1 MDGSRYGYMF
11 GLVLVAI
18 VLVFSFMLKGGKE
31 EPKLVPVRSTAV
43 RLRVWPCEHGPTDSM
58 IPESPRIRKW
68 NSMNGV
74 MQVCD
79 LSELFHSGGIGAWQR
94 SDDRRYMKSVMNDNG
109 RVSSLILGDSPAF
122 RMTTRES
129 HE

>member
-1 MDGSRYGYMF
+1 MSATQTTPENTKSAGVYGHTMNTSDARESFDEGSNSNMSATQRPSRGESD
-11 GLVLVAI
+11 VA
-18 VLVFSFMLKGGKE
+18 V
-31 EPKLVPVRSTAV
+31 V

-68 NSMNGV
+68 NGMNGV

-94 SDDRRYMKSVMNDNG
+94 SDDRRYMN
-109 RVSSLILGDSPAF
+109 R
-122 RMTTRES
+122 
-129 HE
+129 